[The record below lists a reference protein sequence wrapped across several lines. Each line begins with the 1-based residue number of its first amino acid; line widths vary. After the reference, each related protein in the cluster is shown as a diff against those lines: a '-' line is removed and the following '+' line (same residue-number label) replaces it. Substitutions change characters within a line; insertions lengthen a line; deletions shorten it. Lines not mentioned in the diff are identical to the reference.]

1 MTTHEHSSHTKHITN
16 KIFISAAVAVI
27 IALIGSFYDGMQY
40 QKSKAGGR
48 GAFAA
53 GAAGRAGAMRNAMG
67 GFATGDILSHDD
79 TGITIKMR
87 DGSSKIILVPASAAV
102 LKSTSGSL
110 GDLSVGQ
117 SVTVTG
123 STNADGSINAQT
135 VQIRPAGMATPGAGR

>member
-1 MTTHEHSSHTKHITN
+1 MTTHEHGSHSKHFTN
-16 KIFISAAVAVI
+16 KMLIGAAVVVI
-27 IALIGSFYDGMQY
+27 IALSGSFYGGMQY

-48 GAFAA
+48 GAFTA
-53 GAAGRAGAMRNAMG
+53 GAAGRTGGMG